1 MCGPH
6 HKGVATWPR
15 QDQHTKS
22 WELVSRAD
30 QFRLSAVDNGKVAE
44 PATAHVSNK
53 SAYACIK
60 QCIAHCTHEHNTHA
74 YASACYTSEEGT
86 KSTA

>member
-6 HKGVATWPR
+6 HKGAATWPR

-30 QFRLSAVDNGKVAE
+30 QFINQQTVN
-44 PATAHVSNK
+44 
-53 SAYACIK
+53 
-60 QCIAHCTHEHNTHA
+60 QQ
-74 YASACYTSEEGT
+74 
-86 KSTA
+86 